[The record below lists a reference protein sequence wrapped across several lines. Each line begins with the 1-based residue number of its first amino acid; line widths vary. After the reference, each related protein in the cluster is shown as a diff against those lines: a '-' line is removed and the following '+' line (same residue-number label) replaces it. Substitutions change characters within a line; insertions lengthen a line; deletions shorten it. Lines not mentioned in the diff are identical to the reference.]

1 MDKQSIF
8 TTMDN
13 QTLQW
18 LKESIETA
26 PNQECL
32 DGILVTVEWFY
43 SIDKDFGSFS
53 VLVELINEKNKSFK
67 QQ

>member
-43 SIDKDFGSFS
+43 SIDKDMDSFNY
-53 VLVELINEKNKSFK
+53 LLNQIVEKEKML
-67 QQ
+67 